1 MVVLGHIDH
10 GKTTLL
16 DQIRKK
22 AAPSGGARSNSE
34 TRREPRPVAGR
45 ESGGIT
51 QHIGAYEIELKTKK
65 GTTGKITFIDTPG
78 HEAFSKMRSRGASV
92 ADVALLVVAADD
104 GVKPQTEE
112 AIQAIREAKIPFIVV
127 LNKIDKDTADPER
140 VKKELGDKE
149 VYLEE
154 WGGKVPLVKISA
166 KSGEGLEDLLE
177 MILLISELENLECDF
192 SLPASGV
199 VVESHLD
206 PKRGNAATL
215 LLYAGSLAAGD
226 FISAGATSVK
236 VRILEDFM
244 GKAIK
249 EARASSPVLVVGF
262 DKIPPVGSI
271 FQVFGS
277 REDLDESLSKV
288 LKETSAMKAASPE
301 GKVLIP
307 IILKA
312 DRVGSLEALEF
323 ELKKFE
329 QGVLGLNVLRSGLGP
344 ISEDDLKLASSSSE
358 TLVLGFKVKIERSA
372 QELAL
377 RFGLAVKTFE
387 IIYELGDFVKEELE
401 KRIPEEKEEKIL
413 GHARVLK
420 IFKKDGSRQIVGG
433 KVLDGGIV
441 EGKRIKLY
449 RRDFQLAEGKILEV
463 QVGKTKTK
471 EVLAGNEF
479 GALVEVAF
487 EVAPGDA
494 LEIFEVVFQKKKLF
508 SS

>member
-1 MVVLGHIDH
+1 MVLGHIDH

-16 DQIRKK
+16 DNIRKTSV
-22 AAPSGGARSNSE
+22 AAK
-34 TRREPRPVAGR
+34 

-51 QHIGAYEIELKTKK
+51 QHVGAYEIELTTKK

-78 HEAFSKMRSRGASV
+78 HEAFSKMRSRGANV

-112 AIQAIREAKIPFIVV
+112 ALKAIREAKIPFIVV

-177 MILLISELENLECDF
+177 MILLVAELENLECDF

-226 FISAGATSVK
+226 FVSAGATSVK
-236 VRILEDFM
+236 VRIFEDFT
-244 GKAIK
+244 GKTIK
-249 EARASSPVLVVGF
+249 EARASSPVLLVGF

-271 FQVFGS
+271 FQAFRS
-277 REDLDESLSKV
+277 REELDEHLSKV
-288 LKETSAMKAASPE
+288 VKESGTAKAASQE
-301 GKVLIP
+301 GQVLIP
-307 IILKA
+307 LILKA
-312 DRVGSLEALEF
+312 DTVGSLEALEF
-323 ELKKFE
+323 EIKKFE
-329 QGVLGLNVLRSGLGP
+329 KGVLGLNILRSGLGS
-344 ISEDDLKLASSSSE
+344 ISEDDLKLASSSPE

-372 QELAL
+372 QELAE
-377 RFGLAVKTFE
+377 RFGLAVKIFE

-401 KRIPEEKEEKIL
+401 KRIPEEKEEKVL

-420 IFKKDGSRQIVGG
+420 IFKKEDSRQIIGG
-433 KVLDGGIV
+433 KVSDGGIF

-449 RRDFQLAEGKILEV
+449 RRDFLLAEGKILEI
-463 QVGKTKTK
+463 QVGKIKTK
-471 EVLAGNEF
+471 EVLAGSEF
-479 GALVEVAF
+479 GALVDVAL
-487 EVAPGDA
+487 EVAPGDT